1 MATFQDII
9 GQDQMKEH
17 LMGAIQHGKVSHAY
31 LINGERSSGKEFI
44 AKVFAKA
51 LQCEEGGIENVI
63 PANRQSPGISRIL
76 SLSPTKSP
84 TALV

>member
-31 LINGERSSGKEFI
+31 LINGERRSGKEFI
-44 AKVFAKA
+44 A
-51 LQCEEGGIENVI
+51 
-63 PANRQSPGISRIL
+63 RR
-76 SLSPTKSP
+76 
-84 TALV
+84 